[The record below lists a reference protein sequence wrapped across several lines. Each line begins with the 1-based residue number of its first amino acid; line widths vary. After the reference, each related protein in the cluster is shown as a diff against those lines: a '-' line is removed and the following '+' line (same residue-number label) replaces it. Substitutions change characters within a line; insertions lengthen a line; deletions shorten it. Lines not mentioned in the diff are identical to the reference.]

1 MSELLSIDLNEFN
14 TFTIALRLFLA
25 LISGTLIGIDRGLKR
40 RGAGIKTHVLVCL
53 SSALVML
60 TSEFI
65 FRNLNASLDISR
77 LGAQV
82 ISGVGFLGVGT
93 IIVTGK
99 NQVRGLTTA
108 AGLWACACTG
118 LAIGI
123 GFFSGALIMLFLVLL
138 TFKLLVKID
147 NYVYYHS
154 KIINLYV
161 EFDSIRDSSALAK
174 ELRSQNIRIS
184 NYEISKSRI
193 EKDGITAFITLEM
206 KNFRLREEVLSF
218 IRDFKGVEFV
228 EEF

>member
-123 GFFSGALIMLFLVLL
+123 GFFSGALIMLFLVLF